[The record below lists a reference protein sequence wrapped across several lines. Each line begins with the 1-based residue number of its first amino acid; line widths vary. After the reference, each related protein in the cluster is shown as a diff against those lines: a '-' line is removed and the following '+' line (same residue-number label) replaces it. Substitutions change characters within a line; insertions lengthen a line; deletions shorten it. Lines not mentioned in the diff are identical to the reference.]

1 MSNTKYIE
9 IDSTY
14 RNRNEWPLPGEFEVL
29 ISQSGRKGKENAM
42 DPVSIQTPVF
52 CWTSNRVD
60 ANTSGIQLTGV
71 IDSIGGLN
79 NIAASND
86 NNTFIITSA
95 AGNLQQLNNYY
106 NALILKNTT
115 ISEQRRIIGYQYLGT
130 DTGGTNDRGLITVN
144 TSFGSSFANGNSF
157 SINDPTDISNTSYPL
172 FFVPDG
178 RVGTDSYKSY
188 LLYNETRNEYRVIT
202 NYDLTTHL
210 LSIDT
215 TSPVTT
221 WTITDNYCIRKQ
233 IPLSF
238 FTIAGGTTINNVV
251 LSVGASTE
259 NDFYNNQFIRIR
271 ATTYGNSLTS
281 PEGEIRR
288 ITDYDGSTLTI
299 SVSPPF
305 SLVPTI
311 GNIVEILDFS
321 YDNLNPFVYTGSQ
334 VSQQEMV
341 CYEIELLNL
350 ILPNKTLSSGFGS
363 RIAFYPYIYVE
374 LSNVSG
380 ASAGNKNLIYSNNPN
395 ATSMIFRVPIDDVP
409 NPIITSFIKVDGD
422 SMVQTIKFKPNDNLR
437 FSVKLS
443 NGQIYQTVDQ
453 EYYSPSPPNSE
464 IQISALF
471 AVRRL

>member
-172 FFVPDG
+172 FFV
-178 RVGTDSYKSY
+178 
-188 LLYNETRNEYRVIT
+188 
-202 NYDLTTHL
+202 
-210 LSIDT
+210 
-215 TSPVTT
+215 
-221 WTITDNYCIRKQ
+221 
-233 IPLSF
+233 
-238 FTIAGGTTINNVV
+238 
-251 LSVGASTE
+251 
-259 NDFYNNQFIRIR
+259 
-271 ATTYGNSLTS
+271 
-281 PEGEIRR
+281 
-288 ITDYDGSTLTI
+288 
-299 SVSPPF
+299 
-305 SLVPTI
+305 
-311 GNIVEILDFS
+311 
-321 YDNLNPFVYTGSQ
+321 
-334 VSQQEMV
+334 
-341 CYEIELLNL
+341 
-350 ILPNKTLSSGFGS
+350 
-363 RIAFYPYIYVE
+363 
-374 LSNVSG
+374 
-380 ASAGNKNLIYSNNPN
+380 
-395 ATSMIFRVPIDDVP
+395 
-409 NPIITSFIKVDGD
+409 
-422 SMVQTIKFKPNDNLR
+422 
-437 FSVKLS
+437 
-443 NGQIYQTVDQ
+443 
-453 EYYSPSPPNSE
+453 
-464 IQISALF
+464 
-471 AVRRL
+471 